1 MSGVVH
7 VKYLLLGGGSAA
19 ASAAGAIRQRDPS
32 GELWLVSNESARP
45 YHRPP
50 LARGYL
56 RRELRLEDL
65 FVHPGDVYSKW
76 RVTLRTNVRALSLD
90 VPKRSVTLS
99 DGHVVLF
106 DRLLLA
112 TGALPRGLDVP
123 GAPGMPGTAVAA
135 AVGAAGG
142 AVGGAGSGAGTGGH
156 AGGLPGAMVLRTA
169 ADADRILH
177 AIDTAAAVPGR
188 RTPVRTVVVGSTMLA
203 AEVAASLS
211 KLGLAVT
218 LATSGVGVMAGLVGA
233 AAERAVRRVLAGQ
246 GVEVETQPVTQLA
259 GDGRVQR
266 VVLADGRTLPC
277 DVAVLATGFI
287 PAKDLLRGTTIAAE
301 KAILTNARGETSVE
315 GIYAAGEC
323 AAMFDP
329 VFGKHRVL
337 DHWDVSVSRGLIVGA
352 AMADPH
358 DPGFLGVTVHRAELG
373 GPDVSR
379 RVVVI
384 GEPRFVRRH
393 LARETASGVLEFGI
407 DADGRVCSAVAVA
420 MDADAEAAAQRLV
433 RARLDVSGLEDAL
446 RDPAAELPDVPE

>member
-1 MSGVVH
+1 
-7 VKYLLLGGGSAA
+7 
-19 ASAAGAIRQRDPS
+19 
-32 GELWLVSNESARP
+32 
-45 YHRPP
+45 
-50 LARGYL
+50 
-56 RRELRLEDL
+56 
-65 FVHPGDVYSKW
+65 
-76 RVTLRTNVRALSLD
+76 
-90 VPKRSVTLS
+90 
-99 DGHVVLF
+99 
-106 DRLLLA
+106 
-112 TGALPRGLDVP
+112 
-123 GAPGMPGTAVAA
+123 
-135 AVGAAGG
+135 
-142 AVGGAGSGAGTGGH
+142 
-156 AGGLPGAMVLRTA
+156 MVLRTA

-177 AIDTAAAVPGR
+177 AIDTAAALPGR

-218 LATSGVGVMAGLVGA
+218 LTCSGTGVMAGLVGA
-233 AAERAVRRVLAGQ
+233 AAERAVRRVLGGQ

-266 VVLADGRTLPC
+266 VVLADGRPLPC
-277 DVAVLATGFI
+277 DFAVLATGFV

-379 RVVVI
+379 RVVVM

-407 DADGRVCSAVAVA
+407 DAEGRVCSAVAVA

-433 RARLDVSGLEDAL
+433 RARLDVSGLEDVL
-446 RDPAAELPDVPE
+446 RDPAADLPDVPE